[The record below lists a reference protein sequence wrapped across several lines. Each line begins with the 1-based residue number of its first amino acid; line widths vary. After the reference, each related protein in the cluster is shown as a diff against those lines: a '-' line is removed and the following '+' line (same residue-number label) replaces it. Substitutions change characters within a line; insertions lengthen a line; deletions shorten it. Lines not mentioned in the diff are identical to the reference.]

1 MPPFM
6 YDPRRIFGLDN
17 NSRKLKTKG
26 AVGSASSRQASAP
39 KAAETPA
46 PRKPQKKRPL
56 WVRFL
61 RFCAYCCCV
70 GVILC
75 SILAV
80 FLSKYVVDVTEDD
93 AELLNLD
100 NLRLS
105 MSTINYDRYGNEYST
120 FSGNNQRIWVDES
133 EVPEYLKWAIICT
146 EDKDFYQ
153 ERWGVNFKRTIAAF
167 INEYTPIKLFD
178 SRQGAS
184 TLEQQLIKNLTNDD
198 DVDAMRKVREIFRAI
213 GLSNRYSKQKILE
226 AYMNTISLTGTIA
239 GVQAGA
245 QEYFGKDVSDL
256 TLAECAVI
264 AGITKNPTRYNP
276 FTNPED
282 VLTRRN
288 DILYFMYTQGKI
300 TEEEY
305 TAASAEPLVLVE
317 SKNAAQTST
326 ATSNNSYFTDALYY
340 EVLSDLQTELGM
352 SADEARNMIYNGGLR
367 IYTTVDTELQLA
379 AERIMLDEDG
389 SRFKPLW
396 HEEEV
401 TELAEDDIPVY
412 EEDGVTLKT
421 SENEK
426 GETVYYRKVR
436 SQGSLVVVDYDG
448 QVQALVGGIGEKTKD
463 LAFNR
468 AIAPHQTGS
477 TMKPV
482 AAYSLGIEYKLINY
496 GTVIPDS
503 PLYTAADRK
512 VLNTDYCLK
521 YGYSLNTSDPRTL
534 ANDACWR
541 DWPVNY
547 SGAGSG
553 KNVTVSYAIAQSL
566 NTVAA
571 WVGSFV
577 GIDNMYNFV
586 TDTLEL
592 EYITEAD
599 KDYSPLVL
607 GGQSQGL
614 TAVELAGVYTMFNDG
629 SYTKPYMYTRI
640 ETYTGDVLIDKQSNA
655 TTIQAISEETATI
668 MNRLL
673 ANVVRSGGTAAG
685 KKPAG
690 QMDAAAKTGTTSD
703 FKDFTFV
710 GMTPY
715 YVTALWWGFDTPYSF
730 DNFGIRSG
738 TPTQQAWKDLMEE
751 VQADLEYKEFFF
763 SDNVIVQN
771 GGYYT
776 ADNVTVNTEPDTA
789 TTTETVEPAPAA

>member
-1 MPPFM
+1 M
-6 YDPRRIFGLDN
+6 DN
-17 NSRKLKTKG
+17 TSRKLKTKG
-26 AVGSASSRQASAP
+26 AVSSSSANRESAP
-39 KAAETPA
+39 KASGTPA
-46 PRKPQKKRPL
+46 PKRVRKRRPL

-61 RFCAYCCCV
+61 RFCGYCACV

-80 FLSKYVVDVTEDD
+80 FLSKYVVDVTADD

-100 NLRLS
+100 DLRLS
-105 MSTINYDRYGNEYST
+105 MSTINYDRDGNEYST

-133 EVPEYLKWAIICT
+133 EVPDYLKWAIICT
-146 EDKDFYQ
+146 EDKDFYE
-153 ERWGVNFKRTIAAF
+153 ERFGVNFKRTIAAA

-184 TLEQQLIKNLTNDD
+184 TLEQQLIKNLTGDD
-198 DVDAMRKVREIFRAI
+198 ETDAMRKVREIFRAI

-305 TAASAEPLVLVE
+305 TSASAEPLILVE
-317 SKNAAQTST
+317 SQNAVQTST

-367 IYTTVDTELQLA
+367 IYTTVDTDLQLA

-389 SRFKPLW
+389 TRFQALW

-401 TELAEDDIPVY
+401 SELSDDDIPVY

-421 SENEK
+421 STNEE

-436 SQGSLVVVDYDG
+436 SQGSLVVIDYDG

-468 AIAPHQTGS
+468 AIAAHQTGS

-496 GTVIPDS
+496 GSTLLDA
-503 PLYTAADRK
+503 PLYTKQDRK
-512 VLNTDYCLK
+512 VLDTDYCIR

-541 DWPVNY
+541 DWPDNY
-547 SGAGSG
+547 SGPGSG
-553 KNVTVSYAIAQSL
+553 ESVTLTYAIAQSL

-571 WVGSFV
+571 WVGSYV
-577 GIDNMYNFV
+577 GLDNMYNFV
-586 TDTLEL
+586 KDTLEL
-592 EYITEAD
+592 EYIVEAD

-607 GGQSQGL
+607 GGQSYGL

-629 SYTKPYMYTRI
+629 SYTKPYLYTRI
-640 ETYTGDVLIDKQSNA
+640 ETYTGDVLIDKESSV

-673 ANVVRSGGTAAG
+673 SNVLKSGGTAAG
-685 KKPAG
+685 RKPAG
-690 QMDAAAKTGTTSD
+690 EMDAVAKTGTTTD
-703 FKDFTFV
+703 YKDFTFV
-710 GMTPY
+710 GLTPY
-715 YVTALWWGFDTPYSF
+715 YVAALWWGFDTPYSF
-730 DNFGIRSG
+730 DNFNIRSG
-738 TPTQQAWKDLMEE
+738 TPIQYAWKDLMEE

-763 SDNVIVQN
+763 SDNVITRN

-776 ADNVTVNTEPDTA
+776 ADNITEPDPTPAA
-789 TTTETVEPAPAA
+789 TTEPAA